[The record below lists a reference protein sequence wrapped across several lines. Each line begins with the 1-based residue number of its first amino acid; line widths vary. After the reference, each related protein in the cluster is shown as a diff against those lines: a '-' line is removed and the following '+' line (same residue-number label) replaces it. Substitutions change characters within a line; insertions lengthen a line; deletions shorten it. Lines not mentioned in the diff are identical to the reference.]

1 VAPTFVP
8 PADAD
13 WPVIVWAS
21 AKLSLAGAAPA
32 TDGSTKIMAVAAI
45 AANIAG

>member
-1 VAPTFVP
+1 
-8 PADAD
+8 
-13 WPVIVWAS
+13 VIVWAS

-32 TDGSTKIMAVAAI
+32 TDGSTKIMAAI